1 MALKTKFYKM
11 RLVNRQRT
19 LFNDYSYSDQWHL
32 LAKAMDDDV
41 RKHRTLKFVHPKD
54 KGKEYIRHYY
64 SKPVNGHTLLA
75 LGQYKNEMDFTYVWV
90 VLRPT
95 YFKEP
100 YLVLGNN
107 SRSVRNPDLLADMV
121 ASAFNWVLKDSGV
134 ELVMEP
140 WDPKEKR
147 DLWYKD
153 FSDSYENEAN
163 LIECSDLEAFGY
175 EDALELVMQTKLPK
189 AKNAKKNDNIRVYF
203 RVDDFEKLL
212 QFLHRAVEGQK
223 VAKDIARPFR
233 LLYDLNLTDH
243 IPYKA
248 VMKEFP
254 EVEGLL
260 TERRYNDWTNKFS
273 TSYNDD
279 PIYEKLRASLN
290 L

>member
-140 WDPKEKR
+140 WDPKEER

-153 FSDSYENEAN
+153 FSDSYANEAN
-163 LIECSDLEAFGY
+163 HVECSDLENFGY

-212 QFLHRAVEGQK
+212 QFLHRALKGQK

>member
-1 MALKTKFYKM
+1 MVLKTRLYKM

-19 LFNDYSYSDQWHL
+19 LFNDYSYSDHWHL
-32 LAKAMDDDV
+32 FAKAMDDDV
-41 RKHRTLKFVHPKD
+41 SKHRTLKFVHPKD

-64 SKPVNGHTLLA
+64 SMPVNGHALLA
-75 LGQYKNEMDFTYVWV
+75 LGQYKNEMDFTYVWI
-90 VLRPT
+90 VLHPI

-100 YLVLGNN
+100 YLVLGKN

-121 ASAFNWVLKDSGV
+121 ASAFNWVLRDNGV
-134 ELVMEP
+134 ELVMES

-153 FSDSYENEAN
+153 FSESYANEA
-163 LIECSDLEAFGY
+163 LHIEDSNHEIFGY
-175 EDALELVMQTKLPK
+175 EDALELVKNARHPK
-189 AKNAKKNDNIRVYF
+189 AKNVKKNDDIRVYF
-203 RVDDFEKLL
+203 RPDNKEVLL
-212 QFLHRAVEGQK
+212 RFLHQAVEGQK

-248 VMKEFP
+248 VVKELP
-254 EVEGLL
+254 EVNGLM
-260 TERRYNDWTNKFS
+260 TERRYNDWTNKNS
-273 TSYNDD
+273 TSYDGD
-279 PIYEKLRASLN
+279 SMYEKLKENLN

>member
-140 WDPKEKR
+140 WDPKEER

-153 FSDSYENEAN
+153 FSDSYANEAN
-163 LIECSDLEAFGY
+163 HIECSDLENFGY

>member
-140 WDPKEKR
+140 WDPKEER

-153 FSDSYENEAN
+153 FSDSYANEAN
-163 LIECSDLEAFGY
+163 HIECSDLENFGY

-248 VMKEFP
+248 VMKELP

-273 TSYNDD
+273 TSYDGD
-279 PIYEKLRASLN
+279 PIYEKLKESLN
-290 L
+290 Y

>member
-32 LAKAMDDDV
+32 LAKAMDNDV

-140 WDPKEKR
+140 WDPKEER

-153 FSDSYENEAN
+153 FSDSYANEAN
-163 LIECSDLEAFGY
+163 HVECSDLENFGY

-248 VMKEFP
+248 VMKEFH

>member
-75 LGQYKNEMDFTYVWV
+75 LGQYKNEMDF

-140 WDPKEKR
+140 WDPKEER

-153 FSDSYENEAN
+153 FSDSYANEAN
-163 LIECSDLEAFGY
+163 HVECSDLENFGY

-273 TSYNDD
+273 TSYDGD
-279 PIYEKLRASLN
+279 PIYEKLKESLN
-290 L
+290 Y

>member
-1 MALKTKFYKM
+1 MA
-11 RLVNRQRT
+11 
-19 LFNDYSYSDQWHL
+19 
-32 LAKAMDDDV
+32 
-41 RKHRTLKFVHPKD
+41 FVIP
-54 KGKEYIRHYY
+54 
-64 SKPVNGHTLLA
+64 
-75 LGQYKNEMDFTYVWV
+75 
-90 VLRPT
+90 
-95 YFKEP
+95 
-100 YLVLGNN
+100 
-107 SRSVRNPDLLADMV
+107 
-121 ASAFNWVLKDSGV
+121 AFNWVLKDSGV

-175 EDALELVMQTKLPK
+175 EDALELVTRTKLHK

-212 QFLHRAVEGQK
+212 QFLHRALKGQK

-279 PIYEKLRASLN
+279 PIYEKLKASLN

>member
-140 WDPKEKR
+140 WDPKEER

-273 TSYNDD
+273 TSYDGD
-279 PIYEKLRASLN
+279 PIYEKLKESLN
-290 L
+290 Y

>member
-1 MALKTKFYKM
+1 MALKARLYKM
-11 RLVNRQRT
+11 RLVDRQRT
-19 LFNDYSYSDQWHL
+19 LFNDYSYSDHWHL
-32 LAKAMDDDV
+32 FAKAMDDDV
-41 RKHRTLKFVHPKD
+41 SKHRTLKFVHPKD

-64 SKPVNGHTLLA
+64 SMPVNGHALLA

-140 WDPKEKR
+140 WDPKEER

-175 EDALELVMQTKLPK
+175 EDALELVTRTKLHK

-212 QFLHRAVEGQK
+212 QFLHRALKGQK

-273 TSYNDD
+273 TSYDGD
-279 PIYEKLRASLN
+279 PIYEKLKESLN
-290 L
+290 I

>member
-140 WDPKEKR
+140 WDPKEER

-153 FSDSYENEAN
+153 FSDSYANEAN
-163 LIECSDLEAFGY
+163 HVECSDLENFGY

-233 LLYDLNLTDH
+233 L
-243 IPYKA
+243 
-248 VMKEFP
+248 

-273 TSYNDD
+273 TSYDGD
-279 PIYEKLRASLN
+279 PIYEKLKESLN
-290 L
+290 Y

>member
-140 WDPKEKR
+140 WDPKEER

-153 FSDSYENEAN
+153 FSDSYANEAN
-163 LIECSDLEAFGY
+163 HVECSDLENFGY

>member
-1 MALKTKFYKM
+1 MALEKRLYKM

-140 WDPKEKR
+140 WDPKEER

-153 FSDSYENEAN
+153 FSDSYANEAN
-163 LIECSDLEAFGY
+163 HVECSDLENFGY

-248 VMKEFP
+248 VMKELP

-273 TSYNDD
+273 TSYDGD
-279 PIYEKLRASLN
+279 PIYEKLKESLN
-290 L
+290 Y

>member
-1 MALKTKFYKM
+1 MVPEKRFYKM

-19 LFNDYSYSDQWHL
+19 LFNEYSYSDQWQL

-54 KGKEYIRHYY
+54 KRKEYIRHYY

-75 LGQYKNEMDFTYVWV
+75 LGQYKNEMDFTYVWI
-90 VLRPT
+90 VLHPI

-100 YLVLGNN
+100 YLVLGKN
-107 SRSVRNPDLLADMV
+107 SRGVRNPDLLADMV

-140 WDPKEKR
+140 WDH
-147 DLWYKD
+147 
-153 FSDSYENEAN
+153 
-163 LIECSDLEAFGY
+163 
-175 EDALELVMQTKLPK
+175 ALELVTRTKLHK

-212 QFLHRAVEGQK
+212 QFLHRALKGQK

>member
-140 WDPKEKR
+140 WDPKEER

-153 FSDSYENEAN
+153 FSDSYANEAN
-163 LIECSDLEAFGY
+163 HVECSDLENFGY

-212 QFLHRAVEGQK
+212 QFLHRALKGQK

-248 VMKEFP
+248 VVKELP
-254 EVEGLL
+254 EVNGLM
-260 TERRYNDWTNKFS
+260 TERRYNDWTNKNS
-273 TSYNDD
+273 TSYDGD
-279 PIYEKLRASLN
+279 SMYEKLKENLN

>member
-1 MALKTKFYKM
+1 MVLEKRLYKM

-19 LFNDYSYSDQWHL
+19 LFNEYSYSDQWQL

-140 WDPKEKR
+140 WEPKEK

-153 FSDSYENEAN
+153 FSDSYANEAN
-163 LIECSDLEAFGY
+163 HVECSDLENFGY

>member
-140 WDPKEKR
+140 WDPKEER

-153 FSDSYENEAN
+153 FSDSYE
-163 LIECSDLEAFGY
+163 
-175 EDALELVMQTKLPK
+175 LPK

-273 TSYNDD
+273 TSYDGD
-279 PIYEKLRASLN
+279 PIYEKLKESLN
-290 L
+290 Y

>member
-140 WDPKEKR
+140 WDRHGIPKR
-147 DLWYKD
+147 
-153 FSDSYENEAN
+153 NA
-163 LIECSDLEAFGY
+163 ICG
-175 EDALELVMQTKLPK
+175 TKTFP
-189 AKNAKKNDNIRVYF
+189 IRM
-203 RVDDFEKLL
+203 RTKPIMSS
-212 QFLHRAVEGQK
+212 AV
-223 VAKDIARPFR
+223 I
-233 LLYDLNLTDH
+233 
-243 IPYKA
+243 
-248 VMKEFP
+248 
-254 EVEGLL
+254 
-260 TERRYNDWTNKFS
+260 
-273 TSYNDD
+273 
-279 PIYEKLRASLN
+279 LRISAMRMRWSW
-290 L
+290 

>member
-1 MALKTKFYKM
+1 MVLEKRLYKM

-19 LFNDYSYSDQWHL
+19 LFNEYSYSDQWHL

-41 RKHRTLKFVHPKD
+41 RKAKTLKFVHPKD
-54 KGKEYIRHYY
+54 KRKEYIRHYY

-140 WDPKEKR
+140 WDPKEER

-153 FSDSYENEAN
+153 FSDSYANEAN
-163 LIECSDLEAFGY
+163 HVECSDLENFGY

-273 TSYNDD
+273 TSYDGD
-279 PIYEKLRASLN
+279 PIYEKLKESLN
-290 L
+290 Y

>member
-1 MALKTKFYKM
+1 MVLETRLYKM

-19 LFNDYSYSDQWHL
+19 LFNEYSYSDQWQL

-140 WDPKEKR
+140 WEPKEK

-153 FSDSYENEAN
+153 FSDSYANEAN
-163 LIECSDLEAFGY
+163 HVECSDLENFGY

>member
-140 WDPKEKR
+140 WDPKEER

-153 FSDSYENEAN
+153 FSDSYANEAN
-163 LIECSDLEAFGY
+163 HVECSDLENFGY

-248 VMKEFP
+248 VMKELP